1 MIKDFETLKEKAK
14 ALRNTRL
21 ANIHRANN
29 GSCSMNMINCKNGK
43 RISFSKML
51 SIKLDLQDSVDIV
64 ELEDEGMILIS
75 KNLPYDF
82 KSTYSLRGD
91 DRKII
96 YSSELVEVLTEIFNL
111 DFGTKVSRSFTD
123 ITINTDDNTV
133 IAAITLVKK

>member
-64 ELEDEGMILIS
+64 ELELIS
-75 KNLPYDF
+75 GIADSKRKRCRFLDAHASKVDCHAERRCLVVRDF
-82 KSTYSLRGD
+82 SLNVVVD
-91 DRKII
+91 KP
-96 YSSELVEVLTEIFNL
+96 LNFL
-111 DFGTKVSRSFTD
+111 FG
-123 ITINTDDNTV
+123 
-133 IAAITLVKK
+133 